1 MDTTNPHQ
9 RPGEAPKSET
19 RTGEARETVRVE
31 LGPRSYDVLVGAGLL
46 SEAGELLAPLLPGR
60 SVVVITDTVVA
71 ETYLDPALAALRDA
85 GFACS
90 HVIVEA
96 GEHSKDLATLGGVLD
111 DILGRGIERSTALIA
126 LGGGVVGDLTGFAA
140 SVLLRGVP
148 FVQIPT
154 TLLAQVDSGVGGKTG
169 VNSAHGKNL
178 IGTFYQP
185 RLVLADVATLG
196 TLPAREL
203 RAGYAEIVKY
213 GLIDDPEFFAWLE
226 RNGAALLEGDRDLL
240 RTAVAHSCRAKAR
253 IVAADERERGSRAL
267 LNLGHTFA
275 HALEAETGYDG
286 SLLHGEAVACGI
298 VLAHRL
304 SAALGL
310 CGADDAARV
319 AAHFRAVGLPSE
331 AGDLPAIRW
340 DPPALIERMKRDKKV
355 QDGRM
360 TFVLTRGI
368 GRAFLSQD
376 VPPEALGELLHQAF
390 G

>member
-1 MDTTNPHQ
+1 MGTANPA
-9 RPGEAPKSET
+9 PGP
-19 RTGEARETVRVE
+19 GHARETVRVE
-31 LGPRSYDVLVGAGLL
+31 LGSRSYDVLVGADLL
-46 SEAGELLAPLLPGR
+46 REAGHLLAPLLPGR
-60 SVVVITDTVVA
+60 STVVVTDTVVA
-71 ETYLDPALAALRDA
+71 QLYLDTTLGALREA

-90 HVIVEA
+90 HVVVDS
-96 GEHSKDLATLGGVLD
+96 GEHSKDLATLGGVLEE
-111 DILGRGIERSTALIA
+111 ILGRRIERTTALVA
-126 LGGGVVGDLTGFAA
+126 LGGGVVGDLTGFTA

-178 IGTFYQP
+178 IGSFYQP

-196 TLPAREL
+196 TLPPRE
-203 RAGYAEIVKY
+203 RRSGYAEIVKY
-213 GLIDDPEFFAWLE
+213 GLIDDPAFFAWLE

-240 RTAVAHSCRAKAR
+240 RAAVAHSCRAKAR
-253 IVAADERERGSRAL
+253 IVAADERESGSRAL

-286 SLLHGEAVACGI
+286 SLLHGEAVAYGI

-304 SAALGL
+304 SAALGH
-310 CGADDAARV
+310 CSEDDAKRV

-331 AGDLPAIRW
+331 SGALPAIRR

-360 TFVLTRGI
+360 TFVLTHGL

-376 VPPEALGELLHQAF
+376 IPLEALGALLDEAF
-390 G
+390 DEGGGAASR

>member
-1 MDTTNPHQ
+1 MNTADPDP
-9 RPGEAPKSET
+9 RPGHD
-19 RTGEARETVRVE
+19 RETVRVE
-31 LGPRSYDVLVGAGLL
+31 LGPRSYNVLVGAGLV
-46 SEAGELLAPLLPGR
+46 EQAGPLMAPLLPGR
-60 SVVVITDTVVA
+60 SAVVVSDRVVA
-71 ETYLDPALAALRDA
+71 GLYLDAILDSLREA

-90 HVIVEA
+90 SLIVEA
-96 GEHSKDLATLGGVLD
+96 GERSKDLGTLDGMLE
-111 DILGRGIERSTALIA
+111 DILGRGIERTTALVA

-140 SVLLRGVP
+140 SILLRGVP
-148 FVQIPT
+148 FIQIPT

-196 TLPAREL
+196 TLPLRERL
-203 RAGYAEIVKY
+203 AGYAEVVKY
-213 GLIDDPEFFAWLE
+213 GLIDDPQFFAWLE
-226 RNGAALLEGDRDLL
+226 RNGAALVDGDRDLL

-253 IVAADERERGSRAL
+253 IVAADERESGSRAL

-275 HALEAETGYDG
+275 HALEAEAGYDG
-286 SLLHGEAVACGI
+286 SLLHGEAVAYGI

-310 CGADDAARV
+310 CSEDDAARV
-319 AAHFRAVGLPSE
+319 AAHFREVGLPSE
-331 AGDLPAIRW
+331 ANTLPAIAW
-340 DPPALIERMKRDKKV
+340 DTSALIERMKHDKKV

-368 GRAFLSQD
+368 GQAFFSQD
-376 VPPEALGELLHQAF
+376 VSSEALRALLDRAF
-390 G
+390 CEEAGIASR